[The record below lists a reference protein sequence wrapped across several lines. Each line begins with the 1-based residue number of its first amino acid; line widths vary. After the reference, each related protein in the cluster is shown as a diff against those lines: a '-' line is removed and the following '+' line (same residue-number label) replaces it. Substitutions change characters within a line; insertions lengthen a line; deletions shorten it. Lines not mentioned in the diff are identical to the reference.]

1 MGAYP
6 RHPFCQVVCFLAPL
20 AVLLALLSDVCI
32 VSAQITQVYSFEPDL
47 QGFGPNG
54 AGTTV
59 TLDTIGATDGANSMK
74 FDIVQGAT
82 FVGALT
88 SDLDPAIG
96 DPPGMEFVLYDLTIT
111 EQFPSEPPGFVDAG
125 ITIFGSSQPDF
136 PGGQLEGQQA
146 QFFND
151 QVSLGD
157 LEVGTH
163 EIQMN
168 LFSATHPLTFING
181 SFNDIFGTEG
191 SGPNDMIPVDFQIYI
206 NKSSTAPW
214 TGYIDNIRVGTFETA
229 DFDFDRSVDGIDFLQ
244 WQRSHLLDDGG
255 DANGDGITNGI
266 DLEIWESQF
275 GGSLSLQGLGGASGG
290 GPAVAVPEPTTIGLA
305 CAAML
310 AFVSVRV
317 NFC

>member
-1 MGAYP
+1 
-6 RHPFCQVVCFLAPL
+6 
-20 AVLLALLSDVCI
+20 LLALLSDGRI
-32 VSAQITQVYSFEPDL
+32 VSAQLTQVYSFESGL

-54 AGTTV
+54 GGTTV
-59 TLDTIGATDGANSMK
+59 TLDTIGATDGTNSMK
-74 FDIVQGAT
+74 FDIVAGAT

-88 SDLDPAIG
+88 GDLDPAIG

-111 EQFPSEPPGFVDAG
+111 EQFPIEPPGFVR
-125 ITIFGSSQPDF
+125 TSVMIFGVTQPDF
-136 PGGQLEGQQA
+136 PGGQMPAQV
-146 QFFND
+146 QFFTNE
-151 QVSLGD
+151 VALGPLEAGTYEIQID
-157 LEVGTH
+157 LTH
-163 EIQMN
+163 E
-168 LFSATHPLTFING
+168 FHPLTFEPDQ
-181 SFNDIFGTEG
+181 SFNDIFGELG
-191 SGPNDMIPVDFQIYI
+191 SGPNDIIPTGFQIYI

-244 WQRSHLLDDGG
+244 WQRSYLIDDGG

-266 DLEIWESQF
+266 DLGIWEGQF
-275 GGSLSLQGLGGASGG
+275 GGSLGLQGLGG

>member
-1 MGAYP
+1 
-6 RHPFCQVVCFLAPL
+6 
-20 AVLLALLSDVCI
+20 LSDVRT
-32 VSAQITQVYSFEPDL
+32 VSAQLTQVYSFESDL

-88 SDLDPAIG
+88 GDLDPAIG

-111 EQFPSEPPGFVDAG
+111 EPFPSEPPGFVRTSV
-125 ITIFGSSQPDF
+125 TIFGVSQPDF
-136 PGGQLEGQQA
+136 PGGQMPAQV
-146 QFFND
+146 QFFTNEVD
-151 QVSLGD
+151 LGSL
-157 LEVGTH
+157 EAGTH
-163 EIQMN
+163 KIQID
-168 LFSATHPLTFING
+168 LAQESHPLTFEPDQ
-181 SFNDIFGTEG
+181 SFNDIFGEVG
-191 SGPNDMIPVDFQIYI
+191 SGPNDVIPTGFQIYI

-244 WQRSHLLDDGG
+244 WQRSYLLDDGG